1 MQKLLNSIVKNGT
14 FLLFILLFS
23 IGMYNISSNQ
33 NFHNHVLISYK
44 NQALSSFLNFKK
56 NIFFFFRYQSL
67 NKKLVDENKYL
78 IKKLIEKKNENLK
91 NDFFEFDVIPSQII
105 QNSII
110 SNYNHITIS
119 SGKSDGI
126 KNEMGII
133 TSNGVIGV
141 VYDVGEN
148 TSGVISL
155 LNKSFKLNAK
165 IKKSNHF
172 GSLSWDG
179 GKHDLLKLYDVP
191 KSANI
196 KIGDTIETGGM
207 SEIFPKGIEVG
218 IISQIKET
226 DDNNYYV
233 LDVSL
238 FEDLA
243 NINYVYVIDF
253 PNKNLD

>member
-56 NIFFFFRYQSL
+56 NIFFYFRYQSL
-67 NKKLVDENKYL
+67 NKE
-78 IKKLIEKKNENLK
+78 LIEKKNENLK

-141 VYDVGEN
+141 VYDVGKN

-155 LNKSFKLNAK
+155 LNKSFKLNVK

-207 SEIFPKGIEVG
+207 SEIFPKGIEIG
-218 IISQIKET
+218 IINQIKET